1 MQERLEPEL
10 NRLEKLGVIDR
21 VTEPTEWI
29 SGMVVTEKIP
39 RLSKAKV
46 FTVCDVKNGF
56 WHVQLEEASSLL
68 TTFSTPY
75 GRFKWNRLPFG
86 LSSAPEIF
94 QRNLDQCIQGLPCVA
109 RIVDDL
115 LIWGDG
121 ETIEKAMQD
130 HGVNVEM
137 MLEWAQSAN
146 LKLNTEML
154 KYKMTTVKFAG
165 YILTANGGHKPDPD
179 KVAAIVEMPAPQD
192 VAGVRRFLGMTNYFA
207 KYLDGLRLKRCSSL
221 GGASLPVLCSRRAM
235 LDVNDILQSSQ
246 KNPISSASS
255 SDLGISPG

>member
-1 MQERLEPEL
+1 MLTMEDIL
-10 NRLEKLGVIDR
+10 
-21 VTEPTEWI
+21 
-29 SGMVVTEKIP
+29 P

-115 LIWGDG
+115 L
-121 ETIEKAMQD
+121 
-130 HGVNVEM
+130 
-137 MLEWAQSAN
+137 AN
-146 LKLNTEML
+146 LGRGRDDRE
-154 KYKMTTVKFAG
+154 
-165 YILTANGGHKPDPD
+165 
-179 KVAAIVEMPAPQD
+179 
-192 VAGVRRFLGMTNYFA
+192 
-207 KYLDGLRLKRCSSL
+207 
-221 GGASLPVLCSRRAM
+221 
-235 LDVNDILQSSQ
+235 
-246 KNPISSASS
+246 
-255 SDLGISPG
+255 SDARP